1 MKGLLLEN
9 VAVRPGGQ
17 VCQDKKCKPM
27 FVYINPCLYTFP
39 FKKVQ
44 KAIQLL
50 KEM

>member
-17 VCQDKKCKPM
+17 VCQNKKCKPT
-27 FVYINPCLYTFP
+27 FVYINPYLYTFP

>member
-9 VAVRPGGQ
+9 VAVRRGGQ
-17 VCQDKKCKPM
+17 VCQNKKCKPM
-27 FVYINPCLYTFP
+27 FVYINPWLYTFP